1 MREAFTQGRLRPPF
15 FFAGLAAG
23 FGFPLGPG
31 LDSALCGFGGMLSM
45 RAIIRLASSRSLS
58 SAMKSPEKMP
68 LLHLGIPLSPDDYKQ
83 VGQITAMFGYIEM
96 YVDMTML
103 HLLKIRSMRTFDT
116 LMAGKNSGSK
126 VSLLKQLVTNSPL
139 KEGALKEA
147 IGAFCERHNQ
157 IVGDRHLAVHGIW
170 HIDPIKNV
178 VQAHSWKRRTQP
190 MERKQLPK
198 VVLQTEE
205 LSRLAFRMWGTIF
218 WPGRDLSNM
227 VYMFAGHQARKP
239 VKRAVEK
246 WLGRSFQPV
255 RAQRPKNLPSPG
267 RSSKD
272 EAQPTPR
279 APRPRKG

>member
-1 MREAFTQGRLRPPF
+1 
-15 FFAGLAAG
+15 
-23 FGFPLGPG
+23 
-31 LDSALCGFGGMLSM
+31 M
-45 RAIIRLASSRSLS
+45 RARARRGLETKARVVDLLRFGRSIDIRRHGHDQYGRTLA
-58 SAMKSPEKMP
+58 
-68 LLHLGIPLSPDDYKQ
+68 HVVI
-83 VGQITAMFGYIEM
+83 
-96 YVDMTML
+96 
-103 HLLKIRSMRTFDT
+103 
-116 LMAGKNSGSK
+116 
-126 VSLLKQLVTNSPL
+126 
-139 KEGALKEA
+139 
-147 IGAFCERHNQ
+147 
-157 IVGDRHLAVHGIW
+157 DRHLAVHGIW

>member
-1 MREAFTQGRLRPPF
+1 MFVRP
-15 FFAGLAAG
+15 ARGDTVDA
-23 FGFPLGPG
+23 
-31 LDSALCGFGGMLSM
+31 
-45 RAIIRLASSRSLS
+45 R
-58 SAMKSPEKMP
+58 
-68 LLHLGIPLSPDDYKQ
+68 
-83 VGQITAMFGYIEM
+83 MF
-96 YVDMTML
+96 YVIDG
-103 HLLKIRSMRTFDT
+103 DT
-116 LMAGKNSGSK
+116 
-126 VSLLKQLVTNSPL
+126 
-139 KEGALKEA
+139 
-147 IGAFCERHNQ
+147 
-157 IVGDRHLAVHGIW
+157 
-170 HIDPIKNV
+170 
-178 VQAHSWKRRTQP
+178 
-190 MERKQLPK
+190 LPK